1 MKIAKDLIN
10 RRIDKI
16 KLQIEIKENL
26 IGDSYNDNKKY
37 LENIKSTI
45 QKKRNR
51 IYIILRSKN
60 YLSKD
65 RYTNNEL
72 LNELDR
78 FQNDLL
84 SNNFRKENI
93 SNLEELCNFIKK
105 KKNLFFCFNEENKIF
120 KSTDFDYLLES
131 LDKMKRSVSNIKSGK
146 YAEKETLR
154 VIKTFSDKNK
164 YLINNRIS
172 VIDKQDGKC
181 MYAENDIVFICKKGI
196 FSLEIKNSLRD
207 LIIDE
212 KGNLIRTGYQTKEDV
227 VQQCL
232 NHVNITRRALEE
244 EIYNRYN
251 IYKTVD
257 INPIIVVANNNIE
270 VTNKNKRI
278 PMLLKNEIQDYIF
291 NKFKSEKELSDSE
304 INLYYEILLNR
315 DVGPASFINNINVNK
330 LINELATFIGIYNNY
345 NYFKQ
350 IIDEFNYKNNCV
362 NEKNKS
368 LKLEIDKLKCKLN
381 KYRNRIE
388 IINKLEKSIKFN
400 L

>member
-84 SNNFRKENI
+84 SNN
-93 SNLEELCNFIKK
+93 
-105 KKNLFFCFNEENKIF
+105 EENKNF
-120 KSTDFDYLLES
+120 KSTNFDYLLES
-131 LDKMKRSVSNIKSGK
+131 LDKIKRNISKIKSGK

-154 VIKTFSDKNK
+154 VIKTFADKTK

-172 VIDKQDGKC
+172 VIDKQYGKFI
-181 MYAENDIVFICKKGI
+181 YAENDIVFICKKGI
-196 FSLEIKNSLRD
+196 FTLEIKNSSRD

-212 KGNLIRTGYQTKEDV
+212 KGNLIRKGYQTKE
-227 VQQCL
+227 
-232 NHVNITRRALEE
+232 NA
-244 EIYNRYN
+244 
-251 IYKTVD
+251 
-257 INPIIVVANNNIE
+257 A
-270 VTNKNKRI
+270 
-278 PMLLKNEIQDYIF
+278 
-291 NKFKSEKELSDSE
+291 
-304 INLYYEILLNR
+304 
-315 DVGPASFINNINVNK
+315 
-330 LINELATFIGIYNNY
+330 
-345 NYFKQ
+345 
-350 IIDEFNYKNNCV
+350 
-362 NEKNKS
+362 
-368 LKLEIDKLKCKLN
+368 
-381 KYRNRIE
+381 
-388 IINKLEKSIKFN
+388 
-400 L
+400 